1 MNSNN
6 ITAFWQERLQE
17 IKPKFTFSPSVPIG
31 NVIGHNSAL
40 NQPLVEQAVH
50 ILTHNPTLL
59 SKAEVVSQAINQD
72 NHLNDIHSA
81 ASIHGILNP
90 FPKDLRVTLQRLIRT
105 GIRDCGDQPLPIWA
119 QTGRELKDYSR
130 GGGRDTTRTVPAKQ
144 NYSTMGQLPSTPFT
158 LPSSSSSTMEP
169 RPYGPTFANPI
180 FSEEYQQTSVAIES
194 AIGATHPALDLFYQ
208 MNCLKTNIARID
220 GEIEA
225 LSFMRHASVMQVATL
240 RNRYE
245 SDLPIPDLP
254 APPPAAPNPTPS
266 PTKKTMKEP
275 KEPPKEPKEKKPKLI
290 KAEAP
295 SSKVTAKGSSM
306 AKAKETVPKT
316 RAKAAREP
324 TEIKTRAKTQAAPAT
339 EGTKGKGKQRAA
351 TKPKEVVEKKE
362 IVEEPIKEPVVEK
375 KMEVAEEL
383 AKEEGETF
391 SWGDED
397 IDMEETG
404 AAGEEEMVEDQED
417 IAEEEEE
424 SD

>member
-6 ITAFWQERLQE
+6 IAAFWQEHLQE
-17 IKPKFTFSPSVPIG
+17 IKPKFAFSPSVPIG

-40 NQPLVEQAVH
+40 NQPLVEQAVQ

-81 ASIHGILNP
+81 ATVHGIINP

-105 GIRDCGDQPLPIWA
+105 GIRDCGDQPLPTWA

-130 GGGRDTTRTVPAKQ
+130 GGGRDTTRTVPTKR
-144 NYSTMGQLPSTPFT
+144 NYSTMGQPPSTPFM
-158 LPSSSSSTMEP
+158 LPSSSSNTMEP
-169 RPYGPTFANPI
+169 RPYGPSFGNPI
-180 FSEEYQQTSVAIES
+180 FSEEYQHSSVAIES
-194 AIGATHPALDLFYQ
+194 AIEATHPALDLFYQ
-208 MNCLKTNIARID
+208 MNCLKSNIAKID

-225 LSFMRHASVMQVATL
+225 LSFMRRASVMQVATL
-240 RNRYE
+240 RNCYE
-245 SDLPIPDLP
+245 SESRLPEPP
-254 APPPAAPNPTPS
+254 APPAAASAPTSS
-266 PTKKTMKEP
+266 PIKRNTKEP
-275 KEPPKEPKEKKPKLI
+275 KEPPKEPKEKKPKLV

-295 SSKVTAKGSSM
+295 SSKVNTEGSSK

-324 TEIKTRAKTQAAPAT
+324 SEIKTRAKSQAAPAT
-339 EGTKGKGKQRAA
+339 EGIKGKGKQRAA
-351 TKPKEVVEKKE
+351 AKPKE
-362 IVEEPIKEPVVEK
+362 IVEKQETVEEPVKETTVEK
-375 KMEVAEEL
+375 KMEVVEEPAE
-383 AKEEGETF
+383 EEGEAI
-391 SWGDED
+391 SWGDDD
-397 IDMEETG
+397 IDMGEIG